1 MTIKGTE
8 ITIISIQCHWYQS
21 TCLLIPLLCCCCCP
35 LLSYW
40 QTFRSSN
47 GTFYLYGA
55 YHDNRPGVQ
64 HGPIIRLL
72 GMIDRIEPTV
82 KTHCLLW
89 YDAAKD
95 PVVTPVVE
103 YKYVWNKKWGNYKQG
118 LLQPYLMSCH
128 LPQPALLA
136 AKGLPSTGNPV
147 PISVSVSFPHSFYR
161 PSYSTTLFLF
171 AFTTS
176 SFVSGSI
183 TRDLSQT

>member
-1 MTIKGTE
+1 MM
-8 ITIISIQCHWYQS
+8 II
-21 TCLLIPLLCCCCCP
+21 LLFYAIFLFSLKKK
-35 LLSYW
+35 SYW

-55 YHDNRPGVQ
+55 YHDKRGSVPV
-64 HGPIIRLL
+64 IRLL

-128 LPQPALLA
+128 LPAPALLA
-136 AKGLPSTGNPV
+136 SKGLPSTGNPV
-147 PISVSVSFPHSFYR
+147 PISVSVIIYTHIR
-161 PSYSTTLFLF
+161 IE
-171 AFTTS
+171 S
-176 SFVSGSI
+176 S
-183 TRDLSQT
+183 LYKYNK